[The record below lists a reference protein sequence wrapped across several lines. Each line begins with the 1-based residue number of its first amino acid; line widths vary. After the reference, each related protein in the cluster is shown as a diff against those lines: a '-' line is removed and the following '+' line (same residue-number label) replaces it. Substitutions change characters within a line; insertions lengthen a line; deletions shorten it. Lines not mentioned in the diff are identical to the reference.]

1 MMSAPPLLTRPLV
14 IPDSSKQLS
23 DGVVVQAS
31 VLARLLGVKLLTVDA
46 TVLVSPAQLTEHE
59 IQQEV
64 GPVMAPRPQP
74 EVHGLALGAGSA
86 GTASPARSP
95 NGLVGSRLGLAA
107 RLLEDSTGDL
117 RTLDGP
123 RPR

>member
-1 MMSAPPLLTRPLV
+1 MMSAPPLLTRPSV

-59 IQQEV
+59 IQQDA
-64 GPVMAPRPQP
+64 GPVIAPRPQP
-74 EVHGLALGAGSA
+74 EIHGLVLGAGSA
-86 GTASPARSP
+86 GTASPTRSP

-117 RTLDGP
+117 RKLDGP
-123 RPR
+123 

>member
-1 MMSAPPLLTRPLV
+1 V

-23 DGVVVQAS
+23 DGVVIQAS

-59 IQQEV
+59 IQQDV
-64 GPVMAPRPQP
+64 RPVMAPRPQA
-74 EVHGLALGAGSA
+74 EVHGLALGAGSEGA
-86 GTASPARSP
+86 APPLRSP

-117 RTLDGP
+117 RTLDGL
-123 RPR
+123 

>member
-1 MMSAPPLLTRPLV
+1 MMSAPPLLTRPSV

-46 TVLVSPAQLTEHE
+46 TVLVSPAQLTGDE
-59 IQQEV
+59 IQQDA
-64 GPVMAPRPQP
+64 GPVTAPRPQP
-74 EVHGLALGAGSA
+74 EVHGLVLGAGSA
-86 GTASPARSP
+86 GTPSPARSP

-117 RTLDGP
+117 RKLDGP
-123 RPR
+123 

>member
-23 DGVVVQAS
+23 DGVVIQAS

-59 IQQEV
+59 IQQDV
-64 GPVMAPRPQP
+64 RPVMAPRPQA
-74 EVHGLALGAGSA
+74 EVHGLALGAGSEGA
-86 GTASPARSP
+86 APPLRSP

-117 RTLDGP
+117 RTLDGL
-123 RPR
+123 